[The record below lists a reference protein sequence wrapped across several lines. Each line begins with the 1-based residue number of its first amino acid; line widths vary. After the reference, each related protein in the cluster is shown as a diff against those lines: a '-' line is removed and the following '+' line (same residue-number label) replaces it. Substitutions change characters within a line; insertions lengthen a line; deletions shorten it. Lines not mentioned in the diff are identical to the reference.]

1 MRFVEVARFTDL
13 TEPQVAA
20 SALRAS
26 GIPVILHREF
36 LAQMDVN
43 LVFATGGPGL
53 WVPEDDAE
61 AAREFLELTR
71 RQPSTLRPL
80 GPLEGTIWG
89 VLSVALLVVIGGFL
103 PLRPK
108 RPERLGDDAPAD

>member
-43 LVFATGGPGL
+43 LVYATGGPGL
-53 WVPEDDAE
+53 LVPEADAE
-61 AAREFLELTR
+61 AARTFLEETR
-71 RQPSTLRPL
+71 RKPSTLAPL
-80 GPLEGTIWG
+80 GPVEGTFWRILSL
-89 VLSVALLVVIGGFL
+89 VLSFATGFFL
-103 PLRPK
+103 PMRPR
-108 RPERLGDDAPAD
+108 RPERLGDDAAP